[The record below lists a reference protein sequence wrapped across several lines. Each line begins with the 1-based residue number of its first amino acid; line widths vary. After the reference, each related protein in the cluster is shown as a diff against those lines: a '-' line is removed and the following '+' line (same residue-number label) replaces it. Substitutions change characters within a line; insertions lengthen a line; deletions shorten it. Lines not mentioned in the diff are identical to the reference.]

1 MISELENLISNKIIL
16 KYYNLNKNRIE
27 SSIPID
33 YNNLRSEN
41 YYVFKKNNFDEYII
55 YIKKITQFYIVII
68 NLCLKNNLSNT
79 FNVILDPST
88 INIGSNIINQ
98 IINQNTK
105 TFLLIG
111 NKNNI
116 LYENINRQIMPKISS
131 VKYTEEIKDNYD
143 YTESITCKICF
154 CNKVNVVYVPCGHL
168 YCSECD
174 TKKQKNECPIC
185 RTKINSIQA
194 IFI

>member
-1 MISELENLISNKIIL
+1 MIAELENLISNKIIL
-16 KYYNLNKNRIE
+16 RYYNLNKNRIE
-27 SSIPID
+27 SSNSID

-68 NLCLKNNLSNT
+68 NLCLKNNISNT
-79 FNVILDPST
+79 FDVILNPST

-111 NKNNI
+111 NRYDI
-116 LYENINRQIMPKISS
+116 LSENINKQVTPKKSL
-131 VKYTEEIKDNYD
+131 KYAEEIKDNYD

-154 CNKVNVVYVPCGHL
+154 CNKVNVAYVPCGHL

-174 TKKQKNECPIC
+174 TKKKKNECPIC